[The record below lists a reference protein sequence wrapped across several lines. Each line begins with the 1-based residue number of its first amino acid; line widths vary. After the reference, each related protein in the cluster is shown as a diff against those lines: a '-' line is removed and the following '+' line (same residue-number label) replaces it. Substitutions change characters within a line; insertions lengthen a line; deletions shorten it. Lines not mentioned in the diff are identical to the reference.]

1 MISIHQLHITA
12 PFRYLWLK
20 SVTGIDLRVHCAK
33 CLLGQYDERI
43 GNTTVELR
51 DMELAP
57 APYYYLCGVSMPYRW
72 SNNFHLAF
80 REKPGERLEV
90 NRQGV
95 HIIIDNAEEIR
106 FGWQDVP
113 LDAPHR
119 HNKAYFTCR
128 NWQFAHWLA
137 RHEGQSM

>member
-20 SVTGIDLRVHCAK
+20 SVTGIDLSVHCAK

-43 GNTTVELR
+43 SNTITELR
-51 DMELAP
+51 DLELAP
-57 APYYYLCGVSMPYRW
+57 APYYYFCGVSMPYKW

-80 REKPGERLEV
+80 REKPGAVLEV
-90 NRQGV
+90 NRLGV
-95 HIIIDNAEEIR
+95 HIILHNAEEIR

-113 LDAPHR
+113 ADAPHR
-119 HNKAYFTCR
+119 HNKAYYTCR

-137 RHEGQSM
+137 RHNERSR